1 MSIELDIVAEFLEA
15 YGQAGDVSDALDR
28 ALPRL
33 VDHVGCEAGSFFF
46 ADPVS
51 RELVCQAC
59 VGPVDIHGIRVPFGS
74 GIVGRVYE
82 TQEVDTVE
90 HADSDKDHR
99 KSVDEET
106 GFVTRNVLT
115 LPVTFKDSRIGAL
128 QLLNRS
134 TAENDSAVFPEQF
147 ISVSRA
153 LASGLALGYH
163 SAEITE
169 QVRAND
175 ALLRDVELAGTVQSA
190 LIPEVPEE
198 LGFVADLIPYT
209 KLSGDFYDFVVADN
223 KTYIIVGDVS
233 GKGVAASL
241 TMAQAQ
247 AAFRIFA
254 RAGHR
259 VDDVGR
265 LMNRELARDLGVA
278 RFVTAFIGVFDHG
291 DEVFQFVNLGHGE
304 IVCESAGTTEIY
316 LSSTP
321 PLGITAPENFFPDVE
336 EIALGDWRLWVVTD
350 GITEAEFKGQEFGV
364 SGLLAIVDRL
374 KDEPLRHAVTSTLDL
389 VTTEKLTVADDVT
402 VAVINGRGRGA

>member
-15 YGQAGDVSDALDR
+15 YGQAGDVSGALDG

-51 RELVCQAC
+51 SELVCQAC
-59 VGPVDIHGIRVPFGS
+59 VGPVDVRGIRVPFGA

-82 TQEVDTVE
+82 TQEIDTVE

-106 GFVTRNVLT
+106 GFVTKNVLT

-128 QLLNRS
+128 QLLNRA
-134 TAENDSAVFPEQF
+134 TAENDPAVFPDQF
-147 ISVSRA
+147 IGVSRA

-175 ALLRDVELAGTVQSA
+175 ALLRDVELAGTVQEA
-190 LIPEVPEE
+190 LTPTIPEG
-198 LGFVADLIPYT
+198 LGVAAGILPF
-209 KLSGDFYDFVVADN
+209 KQLSGDFYDFLEVDDRV
-223 KTYIIVGDVS
+223 YVIEGDVS

-247 AAFRIFA
+247 VLFRTFA
-254 RAGHR
+254 RAR
-259 VDDVGR
+259 R
-265 LMNRELARDLGVA
+265 TCQEIAMLMNNELHRDLGVA
-278 RFVTAFIGVFDHG
+278 RFVTAFIVCIDRATREVSYVNAGHG
-291 DEVFQFVNLGHGE
+291 DVLCVDDNRAECF
-304 IVCESAGTTEIY
+304 
-316 LSSTP
+316 SSSSP
-321 PLGITAPENFFPDVE
+321 PLGIVGSEMFAPSQGVIPF
-336 EIALGDWRLWVVTD
+336 GDWRLWVVTD
-350 GITEAEFKGQEFGV
+350 GISEAELNGAEIGMD
-364 SGLLAIVDRL
+364 GMRAIAGRY
-374 KDEPLRHAVTSTLDL
+374 KDLSLQDAVNHTLDL
-389 VTTEKLTVADDVT
+389 IRNQKLVTSDDATLVVVDT
-402 VAVINGRGRGA
+402 RTIQ

>member
-15 YGQAGDVSDALDR
+15 YGQAGGVSGALDG

-51 RELVCQAC
+51 SELVCQAC
-59 VGPVDIHGIRVPFGS
+59 VGPVDVRGIRVPFGS

-90 HADSDKDHR
+90 HAESDKDHR

-106 GFVTRNVLT
+106 GFVTKNVLT

-128 QLLNRS
+128 QLLNRA
-134 TAENDSAVFPEQF
+134 TAENDTAVFPPQF
-147 ISVSRA
+147 IGVSRA

-175 ALLRDVELAGTVQSA
+175 ALLRDVELAGTIQEA
-190 LIPEVPEE
+190 LTPTIPGG
-198 LGFVADLIPYT
+198 LGIAAGILPF
-209 KLSGDFYDFVVADN
+209 KQLSGDFYDFLEVDHRV
-223 KTYIIVGDVS
+223 YVIEGDVS

-247 AAFRIFA
+247 VLFRTFA
-254 RAGHR
+254 RAKR
-259 VDDVGR
+259 TCQEIAM
-265 LMNRELARDLGVA
+265 LMNSELHRDLGVA
-278 RFVTAFIGVFDHG
+278 RFVTAFIVCIDRATREVSYVNAGHG
-291 DEVFQFVNLGHGE
+291 DVLCVYDDRSECF
-304 IVCESAGTTEIY
+304 
-316 LSSTP
+316 SSSSP
-321 PLGITAPENFFPDVE
+321 PLGIVGSEMFAPSQGVIPF
-336 EIALGDWRLWVVTD
+336 GDWRLWVATD
-350 GITEAEFKGQEFGV
+350 GISEAELNGAEIGMD
-364 SGLLAIVDRL
+364 GMRAIAGRYRDL
-374 KDEPLRHAVTSTLDL
+374 SPQDAVNHTLDL
-389 VTTEKLTVADDVT
+389 IRKQKLVTSDDATIVLVDT
-402 VAVINGRGRGA
+402 RMVH